1 MSVFQEFTNIS
12 DMQRNYRGTLAKTAK
27 GPVILALR
35 GKPEA
40 VLLSASDYERF
51 VGVEVELKRLQRI
64 VQADQDFA
72 EMRAGNY
79 TILTDDLVVQNANTP
94 K

>member
-1 MSVFQEFTNIS
+1 MSVFQEFTPIS
-12 DMQRNYRGTLAKTAK
+12 AMQRDYRGTLAKTAK

-40 VLLSASDYERF
+40 VLMSASDYERF
-51 VGVEVELKRLQRI
+51 VLMEVELKRLRRI
-64 VQADQDFA
+64 MQADRDFA

-79 TILTDDLVVQNANTP
+79 TELLP
-94 K
+94 

>member
-1 MSVFQEFTNIS
+1 MSVFQEFTPIS
-12 DMQRNYRGTLAKTAK
+12 AMQRDYRGTLAKTAK

-40 VLLSASDYERF
+40 VLMSASDYERF
-51 VGVEVELKRLQRI
+51 AGMEVELKRLRRL
-64 VQADQDFA
+64 VQYDQQFA

-79 TILTDDLVVQNANTP
+79 TELLPDMEA
-94 K
+94 